1 MPKRAEG
8 LTAAK
13 VRTAKPGRY
22 GDGNGLYLLV
32 RSKDAR
38 FWLFRYT
45 RLGRMREMGLG
56 RAGADPVAVSLADAR
71 VKAADLHRLVKAG
84 MDPLDKRA
92 ADEAE
97 AQAVA
102 LAEAAR
108 TKTFSEVTDLYLAAH
123 EAGWRNAKHRAQ
135 WRSTLTTYAFPEM
148 GTVAVASIE
157 TAHVMAALEPL
168 WHLKPETASRLR
180 GRIESVLDYAAARG
194 WRVGDNPARWRG
206 HISNMLPARAKVR
219 RVKHHAALPWQE
231 IGSFMAAL
239 DRQMGAAALAL
250 RFTILTAA
258 RTGEVLG
265 ARWSEIDQKASI
277 WTVPEGRMK
286 AGNEHRVPLAA
297 SAMALLGELRVADA
311 RPTDFVFQG
320 EGPNNRTDRAARVV
334 HNHPLSNMAM
344 AMLLRRMGFQDLTVH
359 GFRSSFRDWCGES
372 TNFPREVAEAALA
385 HTLRDKVEAAYR
397 RGDLFEKRREMMEEW
412 ATFCGRPRV
421 ADAEVVPLRSP
432 TAA

>member
-1 MPKRAEG
+1 MG
-8 LTAAK
+8 AA
-13 VRTAKPGRY
+13 
-22 GDGNGLYLLV
+22 
-32 RSKDAR
+32 
-38 FWLFRYT
+38 
-45 RLGRMREMGLG
+45 
-56 RAGADPVAVSLADAR
+56 
-71 VKAADLHRLVKAG
+71 
-84 MDPLDKRA
+84 
-92 ADEAE
+92 
-97 AQAVA
+97 
-102 LAEAAR
+102 
-108 TKTFSEVTDLYLAAH
+108 
-123 EAGWRNAKHRAQ
+123 
-135 WRSTLTTYAFPEM
+135 
-148 GTVAVASIE
+148 AVASVE

-168 WHLKPETASRLR
+168 WHVKPETASRLR

-231 IGSFMAAL
+231 IGRFMAAL
-239 DRQMGAAALAL
+239 SSQMGAAALAL
-250 RFTILTAA
+250 QFTILSAA

-265 ARWSEIDQKASI
+265 ATWSEVDLSAKVWIIPA
-277 WTVPEGRMK
+277 ERMK
-286 AGNEHRVPLAA
+286 AGTEHRVPLAA
-297 SAMALLGELRVADA
+297 SALTLLNELKAADV

-320 EGPNNRTDRAARVV
+320 EGPNRRANRAARVV

-397 RGDLFEKRREMMEEW
+397 RGDLFEKRRRLMEEW
-412 ATFCGRPRV
+412 ATFCGRPGV

-432 TAA
+432 TAALIEVGLCRISPRQKSSRSFTARFVTSENCRSSS